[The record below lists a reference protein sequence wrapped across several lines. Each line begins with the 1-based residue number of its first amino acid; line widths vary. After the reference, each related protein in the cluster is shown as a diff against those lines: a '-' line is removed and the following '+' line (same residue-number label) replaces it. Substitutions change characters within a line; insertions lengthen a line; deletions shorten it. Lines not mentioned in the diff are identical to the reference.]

1 MDFPFQQLGM
11 KCSDSLLRWEAR
23 GSRRMG
29 PRAHRGKC
37 FLKVCSE
44 DPRGRRRDPWQLC
57 HGLCNILDFFT
68 FQPSFFEIHSQTYIL
83 FVKEQ
88 TSDCNS
94 LNSDD
99 LGARNSTFVDSV
111 PFCAFISEHG
121 PFPEAVPWNLQMV
134 FRPGFTILLRIPLT
148 VSHPLFLTSESH
160 QGQGSPVATAR
171 KGR

>member
-1 MDFPFQQLGM
+1 MG
-11 KCSDSLLRWEAR
+11 SVSLRCVPKTPEAGGGTH
-23 GSRRMG
+23 GSFATG
-29 PRAHRGKC
+29 FAT
-37 FLKVCSE
+37 S
-44 DPRGRRRDPWQLC
+44 W
-57 HGLCNILDFFT
+57 IFFT